1 MCKYYIRKG
10 VIHIMLKLNRTGEYK
25 GKQYIFTHID
35 RRSNM
40 VYSPDIKS
48 YIDNMYGM
56 WVTADKVK
64 WIEKENK

>member
-1 MCKYYIRKG
+1 M
-10 VIHIMLKLNRTGEYK
+10 KLNRMGEYK

-48 YIDNMYGM
+48 FTDNMYGM
-56 WVTADKVK
+56 WVSQDKVK
-64 WIEKENK
+64 WLDRSTK

>member
-1 MCKYYIRKG
+1 
-10 VIHIMLKLNRTGEYK
+10 MLKLNRMGEYK

-48 YIDNMYGM
+48 FVDNMYGM

-64 WIEKENK
+64 WIEKEK

>member
-1 MCKYYIRKG
+1 MKG
-10 VIHIMLKLNRTGEYK
+10 EKIHVMMKLNRLGEYK

-48 YIDNMYGM
+48 FTDNMYGM
-56 WVTADKVK
+56 WVSQDKVK
-64 WIEKENK
+64 WVDRSTT

>member
-1 MCKYYIRKG
+1 MKG
-10 VIHIMLKLNRTGEYK
+10 EQILNMMKLNRMGEYK

-48 YIDNMYGM
+48 FTDNMYGM
-56 WVTADKVK
+56 WVSQDKVK
-64 WIEKENK
+64 WLDRSTK

>member
-1 MCKYYIRKG
+1 MKG
-10 VIHIMLKLNRTGEYK
+10 EKIHVMMKLNRLGEYK

-48 YIDNMYGM
+48 FTDNMFGM
-56 WVTADKVK
+56 WVSMDKVK
-64 WIEKENK
+64 WVDRSTK

>member
-1 MCKYYIRKG
+1 MKG
-10 VIHIMLKLNRTGEYK
+10 EKIHDMMKLNRMGEYK

-48 YIDNMYGM
+48 FTDNMYGM
-56 WVTADKVK
+56 WVAQDKVK
-64 WIEKENK
+64 WLDRSTT

>member
-1 MCKYYIRKG
+1 MKG
-10 VIHIMLKLNRTGEYK
+10 EKILNMMKLNRMGEYK

-48 YIDNMYGM
+48 FVDNMYGM
-56 WVTADKVK
+56 WVSQDKVK
-64 WIEKENK
+64 WLDRSAE

>member
-1 MCKYYIRKG
+1 M
-10 VIHIMLKLNRTGEYK
+10 KLNRLGEYK

-48 YIDNMYGM
+48 FVDNMFGM
-56 WVTADKVK
+56 WVSQDKVK
-64 WIEKENK
+64 WLDRSAK

>member
-1 MCKYYIRKG
+1 M
-10 VIHIMLKLNRTGEYK
+10 MKLNRLGEYK

-48 YIDNMYGM
+48 FTDNMYGM
-56 WVTADKVK
+56 WVSQDKVK
-64 WIEKENK
+64 WVDRSTT